1 MPYYVYKIMP
11 MRLLEK
17 VEQFDNFKEASAFAK
32 SMRAKLTAQDNFT
45 VKVIFGENELQAEDT
60 LNQVREP
67 EPMTGED
74 Y

>member
-17 VEQFDNFKEASAFAK
+17 VEQFDKFKEASAFAK
-32 SMRAKLTAQDNFT
+32 SMRAKLTPQDNFT
-45 VKVIFGENELQAEDT
+45 IKVIFGENELQAEDA